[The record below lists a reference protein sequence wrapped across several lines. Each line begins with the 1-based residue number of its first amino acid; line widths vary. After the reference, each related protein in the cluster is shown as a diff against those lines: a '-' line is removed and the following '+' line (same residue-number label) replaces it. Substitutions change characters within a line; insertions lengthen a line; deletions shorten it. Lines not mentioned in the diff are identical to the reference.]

1 MFKIIVL
8 LNLFNMKK
16 KIFILL
22 FVWCLPFIAGA
33 KVQIDGLWY
42 NLLGTEAEV
51 ISAPIGKDYKGDITI
66 PELVTY
72 EGEEY
77 SVTSIGREA
86 FRNCSGLTSI
96 VIPSSVTSI
105 YGGAFE
111 E

>member
-1 MFKIIVL
+1 
-8 LNLFNMKK
+8 MKK

-22 FVWCLPFIAGA
+22 FVWCLPFIAVAQVEIG
-33 KVQIDGLWY
+33 GLWY
-42 NLLGTEAEV
+42 NLSGAEAEV
-51 ISAPIGKDYKGDITI
+51 TSAPHDGVKYTGDVNI
-66 PELVTY
+66 PESVTY
-72 EGEEY
+72 KGEEY

-96 VIPSSVTSI
+96 AIPSSVTSI